1 MNLSVIL
8 TNKDSFFGY
17 PAIMPICIAVMHG
30 ITKTCSCV
38 LDCESKILEILFP
51 FVPVTEIFMKR
62 WSCPMNKFDIVPEKR
77 YLCGTMTL
85 DEVNTWIIFYL
96 LSFVVLLLTLFFTTQ
111 GILLGIGLIMIIL
124 VIGVNFYLIW
134 NELKKAGEKKELMRR
149 LSKRQEAVSDDGKPL
164 DELLAKT

>member
-1 MNLSVIL
+1 
-8 TNKDSFFGY
+8 
-17 PAIMPICIAVMHG
+17 
-30 ITKTCSCV
+30 
-38 LDCESKILEILFP
+38 
-51 FVPVTEIFMKR
+51 
-62 WSCPMNKFDIVPEKR
+62 
-77 YLCGTMTL
+77 MTL